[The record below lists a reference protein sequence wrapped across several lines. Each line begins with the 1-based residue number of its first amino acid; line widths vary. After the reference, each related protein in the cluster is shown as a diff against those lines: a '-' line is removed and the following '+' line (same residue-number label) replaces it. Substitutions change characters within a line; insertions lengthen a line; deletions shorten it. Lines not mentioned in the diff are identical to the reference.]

1 MSVKKKV
8 LLGLIILILIFAGVI
23 GYVYY
28 SLFYSMSNLPKGDFI
43 KKVDSPDKNYT
54 IQMYIVNG
62 GATVSTAVRGE
73 LITNKKGTKKN
84 IYWDYKTSDT
94 NVKWLDNDTVS
105 INGHEINVEK
115 DVYDFR
121 RK

>member
-1 MSVKKKV
+1 M
-8 LLGLIILILIFAGVI
+8 